1 MAMDQ
6 EKKLSQNSNM
16 WKKAATDGLILASVT
31 VIIVTLNSLIETKVT
46 GVLFSILKFAGSIYL
61 LYKFMKKY
69 SQVSNKQSTFKYG
82 FLTCCF
88 SAIICAAYTFFML
101 TVLFPETVTQTFN
114 TMLEMF
120 NGSDEQQ
127 NILLKIE
134 DNFPQL
140 MFFSSL
146 IWDIIIGLIVS
157 AIISS
162 SISKNKEFFPTTTD
176 VEE

>member
-1 MAMDQ
+1 
-6 EKKLSQNSNM
+6 
-16 WKKAATDGLILASVT
+16 
-31 VIIVTLNSLIETKVT
+31 
-46 GVLFSILKFAGSIYL
+46 
-61 LYKFMKKY
+61 MKKY

-101 TVLFPETVTQTFN
+101 TVLFPETVTQTFD
-114 TMLEMF
+114 TMLGMF